1 MNVLTVSTGSNNT
14 RSSALNAA
22 TEKCSLEPLVFA
34 TIFIFARV
42 PVKLNAC
49 HPVVE
54 DGVKSVEDPDE
65 FVNVSFPLVL
75 DSADT

>member
-14 RSSALNAA
+14 RSSTFNAE

-34 TIFIFARV
+34 TIFTFARV
-42 PVKLNAC
+42 PVQLNVC

-54 DGVKSVEDPDE
+54 VGVKSVEVPDE

-75 DSADT
+75 DSVAT